1 VNSDTSR
8 NHQPDRDEPEAGARK
23 VIVGFDGSRASRAAA
38 EWAAGEATLR
48 GAELEVIMTWDWPLA
63 YARTPML
70 HESDP
75 VGETRKE
82 FEAEVVGLQ
91 DNHPDLVITS
101 VFTHGHPV
109 PILVEASKD
118 AELLVVGSRGHGEF
132 VGMILGSVSQHCAA
146 QAHCPVLIYRTPD

>member
-1 VNSDTSR
+1 MTSATSR
-8 NHQPDRDEPEAGARK
+8 NRHPEPDDRESAARR
-23 VIVGFDGSRASRAAA
+23 VIVGFDGSATSRAAA
-38 EWAAGEATLR
+38 ELAAGEAALR
-48 GAELEVIMTWDWPLA
+48 DAELEVIMTWDWPIA

-75 VGETRKE
+75 VGEIRKE
-82 FEAEVVGLQ
+82 FEAEVDSLQ
-91 DNHPDLVITS
+91 KRHPGTVITS

-109 PILVEASKD
+109 PTLVEASKD
-118 AELLVVGSRGHGEF
+118 ADLLVVGNRGHGEF